1 MFRDLGLLALRLGT
15 GTILMAHGYT
25 KLFGG
30 PGKSA
35 PADVNRLLGPNF
47 QEAVEQGGID
57 NFSKALESMG
67 VPEPRKAAMASGIAE
82 FGGGLCLALGYR
94 TGLAGTVAATNM
106 AVATRKVHWS
116 QGFYGP
122 GGWELSGL
130 LGLVAAVLVLTGPGA
145 ISLDA
150 LRKR

>member
-1 MFRDLGLLALRLGT
+1 MFRDLGLLALRLGA

-35 PADVNRLLGPNF
+35 PPEVNRLLGPNF
-47 QEAVEQGGID
+47 PEAVEQGGLD

-67 VPEPRKAAMASGIAE
+67 IPEPRKAAIASGVAE
-82 FGGGLCLALGYR
+82 FGGGLCLALGYK
-94 TGLAGTVAATNM
+94 TGLAGTVAAANM
-106 AVATRKVHWS
+106 AVAARKVHWS
-116 QGFYGP
+116 QGFYGS
-122 GGWELSGL
+122 GGWELTGL
-130 LGLVAAVLVLTGPGA
+130 TGLVAAALVLTGPGA

-150 LRKR
+150 LRKH

>member
-1 MFRDLGLLALRLGT
+1 MRRDLGLLALRLGT

-35 PADVNRLLGPNF
+35 PAEVNRLLGPNF

-57 NFSKALESMG
+57 NFARALESME
-67 VPEPRKAAMASGIAE
+67 VPEPRKAAIASGIAE
-82 FGGGLCLALGYR
+82 FGGGLFLVLGYR
-94 TGLAGTVAATNM
+94 TGLAGTAAAVNM

-116 QGFYGP
+116 QGFYGS

-130 LGLVAAVLVLTGPGA
+130 LGLCAAALVLTGPGA